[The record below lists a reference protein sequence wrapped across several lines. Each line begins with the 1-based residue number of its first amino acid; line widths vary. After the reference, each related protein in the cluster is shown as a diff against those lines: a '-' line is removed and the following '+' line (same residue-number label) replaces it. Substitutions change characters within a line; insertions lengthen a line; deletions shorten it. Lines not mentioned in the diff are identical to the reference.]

1 MTLQSFG
8 LAVLEVENLRSEF
21 WLEIKI
27 LLYKSTP
34 GNTKMALEFE
44 LDAKRRRFISE
55 LNRFSGTDQSVRT
68 FTNTNGL
75 FGVQFKL

>member
-1 MTLQSFG
+1 
-8 LAVLEVENLRSEF
+8 
-21 WLEIKI
+21 
-27 LLYKSTP
+27 
-34 GNTKMALEFE
+34 MALEFE